1 MGLDPTQDAMVGNE
15 GFGWATGTLG
25 GVDPTWWSADSNG
38 FWQDLPVVKNAWSG
52 SGRTEVLVGDTG
64 YPDDSFGR
72 KCEVWNQNPPQCF
85 RSDSTSFNDA
95 TRLSQRI
102 TLQKRLRSLNKR
114 SQSFSFQ
121 KKKMCLIS
129 QKLVQNIYF
138 LAGFLHGSPPPRS
151 TYDPS
156 SHCVHIFC

>member
-121 KKKMCLIS
+121 KKNVFDFPEVGPKHLFFGWVFTW
-129 QKLVQNIYF
+129 K
-138 LAGFLHGSPPPRS
+138 S
-151 TYDPS
+151 TP
-156 SHCVHIFC
+156 